1 VEKDKVETQEQAII
15 RQIEKMFID
24 MNINFKG

>member
-15 RQIEKMFID
+15 RQEKMFID